1 MSEYVRAFSWLCF
14 VQGWDW
20 PAVRGSQC
28 PREGKSK
35 RSMSKVQSVEIFLC
49 PACCNV
55 AMLQCEACAQP
66 MCSQCVAKAKSAS
79 VCFQVVLLSCSLLI
93 LLCKDHRTAFSYFYE
108 AFEAYH
114 QTSSTAKAWLD
125 TVDTVDTSLSF
136 ELFWARELL
145 QHW

>member
-1 MSEYVRAFSWLCF
+1 MSEHSLGCALSEAEIDLLSGVLSAREKARAN
-14 VQGWDW
+14 G
-20 PAVRGSQC
+20 RC
-28 PREGKSK
+28 PKSK
-35 RSMSKVQSVEIFLC
+35 VWKYFFAQ
-49 PACCNV
+49 PV

-79 VCFQVVLLSCSLLI
+79 VCFQVVLSCSLLI
-93 LLCKDHRTAFSYFYE
+93 LCKDHRTAFSYFYE

-136 ELFWARELL
+136 ELF
-145 QHW
+145 